1 MADQLREYLDA
12 EIRTIIG
19 AMDESSLCD
28 PELLQRRTLEWIE
41 QNAEHFRE
49 HWNRTHLV
57 HQRQA
62 V

>member
-1 MADQLREYLDA
+1 MIDPLKEYLEA
-12 EIRTIIG
+12 EVCAIIG

-49 HWNRTHLV
+49 KWNRTHLV
-57 HQRQA
+57 SNS
-62 V
+62 